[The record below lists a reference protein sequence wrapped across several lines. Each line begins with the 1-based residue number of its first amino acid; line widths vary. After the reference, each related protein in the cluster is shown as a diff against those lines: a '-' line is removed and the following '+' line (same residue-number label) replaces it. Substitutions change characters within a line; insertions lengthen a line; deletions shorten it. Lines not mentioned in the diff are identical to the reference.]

1 MSGENQQL
9 RILRDNL
16 ATAQRY
22 QSVYGEQ
29 DIARSGYHQLQ
40 DIGIDQL
47 WQQDKTTINQLLH
60 KLFGKSRLVVVDKQV
75 VGIKRMEK

>member
-1 MSGENQQL
+1 M
-9 RILRDNL
+9 
-16 ATAQRY
+16 
-22 QSVYGEQ
+22 
-29 DIARSGYHQLQ
+29 Q